1 MAVET
6 GKTVEVIFEKAY
18 DTFEDQDTMLDMVTV
33 SEANP
38 SDMQDAGNTIWKTV
52 KQQRAIQEGWDMT
65 GKKTGILQETYPCV
79 LGEPQNDVV
88 QLRADDRRHAKF
100 WEDSAE
106 QGAIQ
111 QGVVLNSA
119 LATAIKNQGSLYYR
133 SNATSGW
140 DFITEADVIMTE
152 RENAAAAQRYFLLNP
167 RTDRKFGEDLAARQ
181 TLQGMPEQVWK
192 TGQLA
197 QNVAGFDLFRAPFLP
212 ALTGGA
218 ALSTTVTGDHSF
230 KPEAGTINATT
241 KVVTSIDYREAVL
254 TVAASGSYSVG
265 DKFTISNSGT
275 TIKALGKSSKTNTG
289 EAMTFTIVSKPS
301 ATSLQIFPK
310 PIAAD
315 DTSLTTLE
323 KAFANVDTTI
333 LDTATIDRIN
343 ADTTA
348 QSNIFFTK
356 PSIEVMGGK
365 IPAELFQTFGG
376 MNVKNMTLSNGLE
389 MYMLHD
395 GDITEMTFEYRIFVW
410 YGITV
415 VDPQSCGVAVAYS

>member
-6 GKTVEVIFEKAY
+6 GKIVETIFEKAY
-18 DTFEDQDTMLDMVTV
+18 DTFEDQDTLLPMVTV
-33 SEANP
+33 TEYDPGSLQN
-38 SDMQDAGNTIWKTV
+38 SGNTIWKTV

-65 GKKTGILQETYPCV
+65 GKKTGIIQEEYPCV

-88 QLRADDRRHAKF
+88 QTRADDKRYAKF

-119 LATAIKNQGSLYYR
+119 IANAIAQQGSLYYR

-152 RENAAAAQRYFLLNP
+152 RENAAAMQRYFLMNP
-167 RTDRKFGEDLAARQ
+167 RTDNLYGQDLAARQ
-181 TLQGMPEQVWK
+181 TVQGRPEQVWK
-192 TGQLA
+192 TGQLG
-197 QNVAGFDLFRAPFLP
+197 QNVAGFDLFRASFLP
-212 ALTGGA
+212 SISGGA
-218 ALSTTVTGDHSF
+218 AISATVTGNQSF
-230 KPEAGTINATT
+230 KPEAGTVNATT
-241 KVVTSIDYREAVL
+241 KVVTNIDYREAVL
-254 TVAASGSYSVG
+254 TISDSSSYNVG
-265 DKFTISNSGT
+265 DKFTISNTGT
-275 TIKALGKSSKTNTG
+275 TIKALGKSSKTNSG
-289 EAMTFTIVSKPS
+289 QAMTFTVVSKPS
-301 ATSLQIFPK
+301 ATSIQIFPK

-315 DTSLTTLE
+315 DTALTTLE

-333 LDTATIDRIN
+333 LDGATIDRIN
-343 ADTTA
+343 SDASART
-348 QSNIFFTK
+348 NLFFTK

-365 IPAELFQTFGG
+365 IPAEYFKTFGG
-376 MNVKNMTLSNGLE
+376 MSVKNMTLSNGLE

-395 GDITEMTFEYRIFVW
+395 GDITQMTFEYRIFIW

-415 VDPQSCGVAVAYS
+415 VDPQSCGVAVKY